1 MSTFM
6 ARKNREGK
14 VIGPKGELPPRWFV
28 IDATD
33 QVVGRLAVQ
42 IANILRGKHR
52 PEYTPHIDTG
62 EFVIVVNAEK
72 VRFTGTK
79 LETKKYHWYTRYPGG
94 LKEASARDWMEK
106 HPDRILRMAVQR
118 MVPRNRLGRQQM
130 TKLKIYA
137 GADHPH
143 QAQKPQEFKLTP

>member
-6 ARKNREGK
+6 AKPGQVPR
-14 VIGPKGELPPRWFV
+14 RWFV

-42 IANILRGKHR
+42 IATILRGKHR

-62 EFVIVVNAEK
+62 DFVIVVNAEK
-72 VRFTGTK
+72 VRFTGK
-79 LETKKYHWYTRYPGG
+79 KMETKTYQWYTHFPGG
-94 LKEASARDWMEK
+94 FKQVLARDVLQK
-106 HPDRILRMAVQR
+106 HPDRILREAVRR

-137 GADHPH
+137 GPTHPH
-143 QAQKPQEFKLTP
+143 QAQQPQEFKLSM

>member
-6 ARKNREGK
+6 AKPETISR
-14 VIGPKGELPPRWFV
+14 RWFV

-52 PEYTPHIDTG
+52 PEYTPHVDTG
-62 EFVIVVNAEK
+62 EYVIVINAEK
-72 VRFTGTK
+72 VRFTGKK
-79 LETKKYHWYTRYPGG
+79 LQTKKYHWYTRYPGG
-94 LKEASARDWMEK
+94 LREASARDWLVT
-106 HPDRILRMAVQR
+106 HPERILEAAVRR

-137 GADHPH
+137 GPSHPH
-143 QAQKPQEFKLTP
+143 QAQKPQEFKVS

>member
-6 ARKNREGK
+6 AKPGQVPR
-14 VIGPKGELPPRWFV
+14 RWFV

-42 IANILRGKHR
+42 IATILRGKHR

-62 EFVIVVNAEK
+62 DFVIVVNAEK
-72 VRFTGTK
+72 VRFTGK
-79 LETKKYHWYTRYPGG
+79 KMETKTYQWYTRYPGG
-94 LKEASARDWMEK
+94 LKEVKARDVIQSK
-106 HPDRILRMAVQR
+106 HPERILYEAVRR

-137 GADHPH
+137 GPSHPH
-143 QAQKPQEFKLTP
+143 QAQQPQEFKLDL

>member
-6 ARKNREGK
+6 AKEQDLQAEGK
-14 VIGPKGELPPRWFV
+14 LPRRWHL

-42 IANILRGKHR
+42 IATILRGKHR
-52 PEYTPHIDTG
+52 PEYTPHLDTG
-62 EFVIVVNAEK
+62 EFVIVVNADK
-72 VRFTGTK
+72 VRFTGRKWQTK
-79 LETKKYHWYTRYPGG
+79 TYQWYTRYPGG
-94 LKEASARDWMEK
+94 LKEVSARDVLAS
-106 HPDRILRMAVQR
+106 HPERILYEAVRR

-137 GADHPH
+137 GPNHPH
-143 QAQKPQEFKLTP
+143 QAQQPQTLQLPH